1 MTSAKSIRLDDRVV
15 LRLSGADARNFLQ
28 GLITNDI
35 AAATPGHAI
44 YAALLSAQ
52 GKYLHDFFIAQLG
65 DGFLIDAEA
74 ARLDDLLRR
83 LNLYKLRAK
92 VTIERT
98 DLAVVAVIGDAAAD
112 ALGLASERG
121 AAKPLDGGVAFVD
134 PRLVE
139 AGVRIVAPAAALPNF
154 DAGTRAEYDAVRLR
168 LGLPDGTRDLLP
180 DKSFIL
186 ENGFEELAGVD
197 FEKGCYVGQEV
208 TARMKHRALVRKRLV
223 PVAIEGPAPAPG
235 TPVTRDGVEVGE
247 IRSAQDGRGLALIR
261 TDAVGSQL
269 SAGSIVIKSHKPAWA
284 NF

>member
-15 LRLSGADARNFLQ
+15 LHLTGDDARNFLQ

-35 AAATPGHAI
+35 VAATPEHAI

-52 GKYLHDFFIAQLG
+52 GKYLHDFFIVQAG
-65 DGFLIDAEA
+65 DGFLIDAEV

-92 VTIERT
+92 VTIGRT
-98 DLAVVAVIGDAAAD
+98 DLAVAALIGDGAVD
-112 ALGLASERG
+112 ALGLARERG

-139 AGVRIVAPAAALPNF
+139 AGARIIAPAAALPRF
-154 DAGTRAEYDAVRLR
+154 DAGTRAEYDAMRLR

-223 PVAIEGPAPAPG
+223 PVAIDGPAPAPG

-247 IRSAQDGRGLALIR
+247 IRSALDGQGLALIR

-269 SAGSIVIKSHKPAWA
+269 NAGSTAVTPRKPAWA

>member
-1 MTSAKSIRLDDRVV
+1 MTSLKSIRLDDRAV

-28 GLITNDI
+28 GIITNDI
-35 AAATPGHAI
+35 AGVTQAHAI

-52 GKYLHDFFIAQLG
+52 GKYLHDFFIAQAG
-65 DGFLIDAEA
+65 DAFLIDAEA
-74 ARLDDLLRR
+74 ARLDDLVRR

-92 VTIERT
+92 LTIERT
-98 DLAVVAVIGDAAAD
+98 DFAVVAVIGDAVAD
-112 ALGLASERG
+112 SLGLARERG

-134 PRLVE
+134 PRLVD
-139 AGVRIVAPAAALPNF
+139 AGARIVAPVAALPAF
-154 DAGTRAEYDAVRLR
+154 AAATRADYDAVRLR

-197 FEKGCYVGQEV
+197 FDKGCYVGQEV

-235 TPVTRDGVEVGE
+235 TPVTRDGIEVGE

-261 TDAVGSQL
+261 IDAVGGPL
-269 SAGSIVIKSHKPAWA
+269 NAGATAVTPQKPAWA